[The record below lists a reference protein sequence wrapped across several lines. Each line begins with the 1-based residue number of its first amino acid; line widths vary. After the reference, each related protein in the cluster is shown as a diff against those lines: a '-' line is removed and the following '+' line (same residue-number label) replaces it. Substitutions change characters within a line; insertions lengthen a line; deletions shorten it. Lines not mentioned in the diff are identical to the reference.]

1 MIAIEAR
8 DITKSFGTA
17 QVLKGASLAAQQGD
31 VISIIGTSGS
41 GKSTFLRCLNL
52 LEVPDRGE
60 IRVGEEHLEIGA
72 GRNGLDRGRSN
83 ASGAVSQWCSR
94 ASISGT
100 T

>member
-8 DITKSFGTA
+8 DITKSFGSA
-17 QVLKGASLAAQQGD
+17 QVLKGVSLAAEQGD
-31 VISIIGTSGS
+31 VISIIGASGS

-52 LEVPDRGE
+52 LEAPDRGE

-72 GRNGLDRGRSN
+72 GRTRSTGGRSN
-83 ASGAVSQWCSR
+83 ASGAASRWCSR